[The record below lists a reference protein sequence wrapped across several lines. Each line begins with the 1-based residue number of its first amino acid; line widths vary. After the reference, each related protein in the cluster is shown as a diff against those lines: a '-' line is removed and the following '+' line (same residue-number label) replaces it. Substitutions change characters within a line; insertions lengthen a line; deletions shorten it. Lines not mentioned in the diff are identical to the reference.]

1 MTLKILYFLYN
12 IISLFTLQNISVTK
26 TLQPLKINNFILNNI
41 FIIIYKHTYYDQWRL
56 FLFVMTDL

>member
-12 IISLFTLQNISVTK
+12 IISLFTLQNISVTI

-56 FLFVMTDL
+56 FVFVMTDL